1 MEKLI
6 FFIPRPISWIR
17 WNNKE
22 KWIGWIS
29 SFITRSGETTFL
41 TFVSQVVSDNSD
53 EFNRYYRYRQ
63 SATKW
68 RLIAVGSSQGA
79 RDFSRIRE
87 NNTRARDPA
96 SLSTSRVS
104 ARHELQGRKSV
115 LLRTFFFFLWG
126 AAVWRVEL
134 FSGENFGE
142 WQLAPLRSRSWYLL
156 FTWI

>member
-29 SFITRSGETTFL
+29 NFITRSGETTFL

-53 EFNRYYRYRQ
+53 EFNRYRQ

-96 SLSTSRVS
+96 SLSTSGVS